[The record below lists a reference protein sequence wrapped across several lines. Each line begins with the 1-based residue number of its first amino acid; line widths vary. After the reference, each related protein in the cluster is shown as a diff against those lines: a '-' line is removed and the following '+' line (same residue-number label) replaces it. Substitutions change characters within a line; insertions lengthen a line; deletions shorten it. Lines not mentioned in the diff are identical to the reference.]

1 MNIEL
6 TTYHGSGESVV
17 VNWNNVT
24 FIKEM
29 KCDYSKGVYDSCED
43 IKDVYTEVNLTNSKV
58 VYVKE
63 TLQEIKKKL

>member
-1 MNIEL
+1 
-6 TTYHGSGESVV
+6 
-17 VNWNNVT
+17 
-24 FIKEM
+24 M